1 MVTPRWRFTCCG
13 PPAVIPIIGNELC
26 ERWCFYSVRA
36 VLVLFLKD
44 RLEISPDD
52 AISWYSFFMAA
63 CYFAPLLGGYVSDV
77 YLGRYRTILAFNVFY
92 LFGLAVLGG
101 TAFVDSRAGAF
112 IGLAL
117 MALGTGGIK
126 PCVSAFGA
134 DQLVGASQR
143 DSTAFFLLFY
153 ASINAGSTLSYIV
166 TPIIRAVYGFQWAFL
181 LSLLVL
187 ALSLLVFIA
196 GSRLYRVL
204 APARTSVYSKFV
216 AVFCAA
222 SRAGS
227 GAGVAG
233 VASDA
238 QALELARG
246 GGCGVHAAEGLE
258 TMPLVLR
265 RDGHVSTATAVG
277 VQLETL
283 ERAGVAG
290 NMPSTEDAPAAV
302 LPPGVESPAAPVRL
316 TTGWRWL
323 DKAFGRAAPTDV
335 LGVAAVLRILPLF
348 LCLPVFWALFDSQGS
363 VWTLQREHLRT
374 LCLGGGDVACL
385 TTEQL
390 GVANPLFVIVL
401 VPLVSWV
408 IGGVTRLAHSRPGSA
423 WLEPTPLRRMSIGMY
438 LAAASFVLTG
448 LLQQAIDG
456 NPPGTVS
463 VLWQLPQFFVVTLAE
478 VLVSATGLEWAYTQ
492 SPASMRSSVVA
503 LFLCM
508 TAIGNLVTGVLYAG
522 LSSTLSSAQ
531 IIWLLTGLMLAAA
544 IVFTVLAVR
553 YRAVDAGEPAQPEAS
568 STGVGTGVEAA
579 ATVALLRDRGAS
591 DGADKDANGA
601 ASHATAEGVSEQ
613 AVVLPPAAAASTG
626 AHAVFAGASLRAQ

>member
-1 MVTPRWRFTCCG
+1 MVSSRWRFACCG

-44 RLEISPDD
+44 RLGISPDD

-77 YLGRYRTILAFNVFY
+77 YLGKYRTILAFNVFY
-92 LFGLAVLGG
+92 LLGLAVLGG

-112 IGLAL
+112 VGLAL

-187 ALSLLVFIA
+187 AVSLGVFIA

-222 SRAGS
+222 SRAGR
-227 GAGVAG
+227 GAGKGGA
-233 VASDA
+233 ASDA
-238 QALELARG
+238 QAMELARG
-246 GGCGVHAAEGLE
+246 GGGGGGGHVAEGLE
-258 TMPLVLR
+258 TTPLVLR
-265 RDGHVSTATAVG
+265 GDAHGSTAAAVE
-277 VQLETL
+277 VQLEAL
-283 ERAGVAG
+283 GRAGAAADV
-290 NMPSTEDAPAAV
+290 PRTESPAAV
-302 LPPGVESPAAPVRL
+302 LPPGAATPAAPARL

-323 DKAFGRAAPTDV
+323 DRAFGRAPPTDV

-390 GVANPLFVIVL
+390 GVANPLFVILL

-408 IGGVTRLAHSRPGSA
+408 IGGVTRLAHSRPSRA
-423 WLEPTPLRRMSIGMY
+423 WLEPSPLRRMSLGMY

-456 NPPGTVS
+456 SPPGTVS

-478 VLVSATGLEWAYTQ
+478 VLVSATGLEWAYTH
-492 SPASMRSSVVA
+492 SPASMRSSVMA

-544 IVFTVLAVR
+544 VVFTVLAVR
-553 YRAVDAGEPAQPEAS
+553 YRGVDAGEPAQPEAG
-568 STGVGTGVEAA
+568 STGVSTGVEA
-579 ATVALLRDRGAS
+579 ATVALLRDRGTS
-591 DGADKDANGA
+591 DGTDKDAAGV
-601 ASHATAEGVSEQ
+601 ASHAEAEGVSEQ
-613 AVVLPPAAAASTG
+613 EVVLAPAAATSS
-626 AHAVFAGASLRAQ
+626 AHAVFAEGSLRAQ

>member
-1 MVTPRWRFTCCG
+1 
-13 PPAVIPIIGNELC
+13 
-26 ERWCFYSVRA
+26 
-36 VLVLFLKD
+36 VLFLKD
-44 RLEISPDD
+44 RLGISPDD

-77 YLGRYRTILAFNVFY
+77 YLGKYRTILAFNVFY
-92 LFGLAVLGG
+92 LLGLAVLGG

-187 ALSLLVFIA
+187 ALSLGLFVA

-227 GAGVAG
+227 GVDLGCA
-233 VASDA
+233 ASDA
-238 QALELARG
+238 QAMELARG
-246 GGCGVHAAEGLE
+246 GGGGGGQPAEGLE
-258 TMPLVLR
+258 TTPLVLR
-265 RDGHVSTATAVG
+265 GDGHGSTAMALG

-283 ERAGVAG
+283 GRAGAAADVPG
-290 NMPSTEDAPAAV
+290 SETPAAV
-302 LPPGVESPAAPVRL
+302 LPPGASAPVAPARL

-323 DKAFGRAAPTDV
+323 DRAFGRAPPTDV

-363 VWTLQREHLRT
+363 VWTLQREHMRT

-408 IGGVTRLAHSRPGSA
+408 IAGVTRLSRSRPGRA
-423 WLEPTPLRRMSIGMY
+423 WLEPSPLRRMSLGMY

-456 NPPGTVS
+456 SPPGTVS

-478 VLVSATGLEWAYTQ
+478 VLVSATGLEWASTQ
-492 SPASMRSSVVA
+492 SPTSMRSSVVA

-531 IIWLLTGLMLAAA
+531 IIWLLTGLMLGAAV
-544 IVFTVLAVR
+544 VFTVLAVG
-553 YRAVDAGEPAQPEAS
+553 YRAVDAGEPAQPEAHS
-568 STGVGTGVEAA
+568 AGVSTGVEA

-591 DGADKDANGA
+591 DGTDKDAHGA
-601 ASHATAEGVSEQ
+601 ATHPAAEGVSEQ
-613 AVVLPPAAAASTG
+613 AVVLTPAAATTS
-626 AHAVFAGASLRAQ
+626 AHVVFAETSLRAQ